1 MKRYI
6 ISSAVTFFTA
16 FALYFVTVIDTINIE
31 NLFDGALASLIFVG
45 ARTGLKAL
53 LEAFILWQAQQ

>member
-6 ISSAVTFFTA
+6 ISSLVTFLSA

-31 NLFDGALASLIFVG
+31 NITDGALLSLVFVG
-45 ARTGLKAL
+45 IRAGIKAV
-53 LEAFILWQAQQ
+53 LEVFIVQTATK